1 MLPTISVVLFVLAAI
16 GSTAAR
22 CRSEPGQ
29 LGFPSTQDWTALN
42 ETVDGRLVAVVPSA
56 KACADIGCT
65 AAQWSSS
72 TFRNALPGQMNAVSS
87 WQNYTSDP
95 AELCLH
101 NSTGSCSQGDVPLY
115 AINATS
121 PEHLQAGVSFASQHD
136 LRVSVKSSG
145 HDYLGRST
153 ARNSLLLWTQYF
165 QDIEFTESFTVGDE
179 DKGSAVTVGSGV
191 GLHTLYLAAKAVNK
205 MVVGGAAAT
214 VSAGGG
220 YTQGAGHSAFG
231 PIYGLAADNTLQY
244 EVVLANGS
252 FVTVN
257 EVSNPDLFWALR
269 GGGAGSWAVIV
280 SITMRTYPTFPATA
294 HVAYISFN
302 STDQAAAAMTIHA
315 RHIFDWDDLRAGQYF
330 YLYNIGRGRSFL
342 RMNTL
347 FANVSGDDAK
357 AAIAPFIA
365 DVQTVGATF
374 INETVTTAIANDIVG
389 AADDNAGINVILGS
403 RLVPATQY
411 EHNPEVIGAA
421 YKTLLD
427 QDVDAYVLLSFCTLR
442 RLLIQVI
449 RSILGLLVAGGKVAE
464 NANINSAILPKWRT
478 AKTHVITVKTWND
491 STSPSDAVAI
501 QERFTSQSVSVLAAA
516 TGEDD
521 SGSYSNEAD
530 VREPDF
536 QTTFFGPNYHRLSS
550 IKAQYDPK
558 DLFIVCAGVGSER
571 WDSAG
576 MCSV

>member
-1 MLPTISVVLFVLAAI
+1 MLSTTSVVLAILAVIDSA
-16 GSTAAR
+16 AAR

-29 LGFPSTQDWTALN
+29 PGFPSAQDWTVLN
-42 ETVDGRLVAVVPSA
+42 ETVNGRLVAVVPSA

-65 AAQWSSS
+65 DAEWSSAV
-72 TFRNALPGQMNAVSS
+72 FRNSLPGQMNVLGKD
-87 WQNYTSDP
+87 YTSSP
-95 AELCLH
+95 AELCLY
-101 NSTGSCSQGDVPLY
+101 NDTNSCSQGDVPLY

-153 ARNSLLLWTQYF
+153 ARDSLLLWTQYF
-165 QDIEFTESFTVGDE
+165 QDIEFTDSFTVGGQ

-191 GLHTLYLAAKAVNK
+191 GLHTIYQGAKAVNK
-205 MVVGGAAAT
+205 MVVGGSAAT

-220 YTQGAGHSAFG
+220 YTQGAGHSAFA

-257 EVSNPDLFWALR
+257 EVSNPDYESLIEHLFWALR
-269 GGGAGSWAVIV
+269 GGGAGSWGVIV
-280 SITMRTYPTFPATA
+280 SITMRTYPIFSATA

-315 RHIFDWDDLRAGQYF
+315 RHISDWDDLRAGQYYF
-330 YLYNIGRGRSFL
+330 VYNLGGGQSYLW
-342 RMNTL
+342 MKTV

-374 INETVTTAIANDIVG
+374 INETVTTATANDIVG
-389 AADDNAGINVILGS
+389 AADDKAGYNILLGS
-403 RLVPATQY
+403 RLFPAAQY
-411 EHNPEVIGAA
+411 ERNPEVIGAA

-427 QDVDAYVLLSFCTLR
+427 QDIEGYLYRSGHTFDAVFT
-442 RLLIQVI
+442 
-449 RSILGLLVAGGKVAE
+449 GKVAE
-464 NANINSAILPKWRT
+464 NANIDSAILPKWRT
-478 AKTHVITVKTWND
+478 AKTHIMIATTWNN
-491 STSPSDAVAI
+491 STSPSDVVAI
-501 QERFTSQSVSVLAAA
+501 QERFTSQNVPVLAAA

-521 SGSYSNEAD
+521 SGAYSNEAD

-536 QTTFFGPNYHRLSS
+536 QTTFFGPNYLRLSS

-558 DLFIVCAGVGSER
+558 DLFIVRAGVGSER

-576 MCSV
+576 MCTA

>member
-1 MLPTISVVLFVLAAI
+1 MLSTLNVALFVLAAI
-16 GSTAAR
+16 DSTTAR

-29 LGFPSTQDWTALN
+29 LGFPSAQDWAALN
-42 ETVDGRLVAVVPSA
+42 ETVDGRLVTVVPSA

-65 AAQWSSS
+65 AAQWSSAL
-72 TFRNALPGQMNAVSS
+72 FRNTLPGQMNAYN
-87 WQNYTSDP
+87 WEQDYTSDP
-95 AELCLH
+95 AELCLY
-101 NSTGSCSQGDVPLY
+101 NDTSSCSQGDVPLY

-121 PEHLQAGVSFASQHD
+121 PEHLQAGVVFASQHD
-136 LRVSVKSSG
+136 LRVAVKSSG

-165 QDIEFTESFTVGDE
+165 QEVEFTESFTVGGQ

-191 GLHTLYLAAKAVNK
+191 GLHTIYAGAKAANK
-205 MVVGGAAAT
+205 MVVGGTAAT

-280 SITMRTYPTFPATA
+280 SITMQTYPIFSATA
-294 HVAYISFN
+294 HVALISFN

-330 YLYNIGRGRSFL
+330 YVYNTGGGQSL
-342 RMNTL
+342 LTMSTL

-374 INETVTTAIANDIVG
+374 INETVVTAIANDIVG
-389 AADDNAGINVILGS
+389 ATDDNAGTNGLLGS
-403 RLVPATQY
+403 RLFPAAQY
-411 EHNPEVIGAA
+411 EQNPEVIGAA
-421 YKTLLD
+421 YKTLFD
-427 QDVDAYVLLSFCTLR
+427 QGINQYRAFDAVF
-442 RLLIQVI
+442 V
-449 RSILGLLVAGGKVAE
+449 GKVSE
-464 NANINSAILPKWRT
+464 NANISSAILPKWRT
-478 AKTHVITVKTWND
+478 AKTHIIASTTWND
-491 STSPSDAVAI
+491 STSPSDVVAL
-501 QERFTSQSVSVLAAA
+501 QERFTSLSVPVLAAA

-521 SGSYSNEAD
+521 SGAYSNEAD

-536 QTTFFGPNYHRLSS
+536 QTTFFGPNYQRLLSV
-550 IKAQYDPK
+550 KAQYDPQ
-558 DLFIVCAGVGSER
+558 DLLIVRAGVGSER

-576 MCSV
+576 MCTL